1 MASKSLMSAVV
12 RVRPDLT
19 EFRKEMQTEVA
30 AASGKAK
37 QRIEEDLTKAGR
49 EGGQAL
55 GDGLG
60 DGVKHGTKIAKAEI
74 STLEAHAQR
83 LGDGFSKMQG
93 MGMKMSLAITAP
105 LVLMGKKSLSSFS
118 EFQDASA
125 AATVFYGDQVSAI
138 ANFAD
143 TSASAFGMSKKAAF
157 ELANGLAPLIGLFT
171 SADVKGEKAA
181 EAMGRTADMASFFG
195 GSIDEAALAMQSF
208 LSGSSTEPIRRYGV
222 FASEAAVQAKAL
234 SMGLIKANVS
244 SVDLAASQ
252 TALGR
257 AQEKVVKLA
266 RDGKVGSLEYTAA
279 LDGVALAE
287 QRIEKLLEGK
297 APQLTDA
304 MKIQARYA
312 IVMEQTDQ
320 AAGDFM
326 RTSDSLANSTKA
338 SKAEFENASI
348 AIGEKLAPKMIIMQE
363 HMLKLLD
370 KFTSLPEGTQEFII
384 MAAAVGAIAGPVLT
398 IVGTIG
404 NLGVA
409 IYGLVAKW
417 LGVAAAAD
425 TAAIAQTRA
434 TVAGGGAAAGA
445 GGFGIG
451 SALVAATVGLYGGAK
466 GGQALYDN
474 NKGYQNFIDGV
485 VNTPYIGD
493 GLANIGGLITK
504 LPGLANGGDITKS
517 GQVIVGERGPEM
529 LSLPSGARVTP
540 LKDTSGI
547 SVTNYV
553 TITGKAAD
561 DPAALAKEL
570 DRMSRRTAA
579 TVSKRRIV

>member
-1 MASKSLMSAVV
+1 MSAVV

-49 EGGQAL
+49 DGGQAL

-171 SADVKGEKAA
+171 SADVKGDKAA

-384 MAAAVGAIAGPVLT
+384 MAAAIGAIAGPVLT

-409 IYGLVAKW
+409 IWGLVAKW

-434 TVAGGGAAAGA
+434 SMVGGGGGVAGLGSKAAGAAAAVA
-445 GGFGIG
+445 GI
-451 SALVAATVGLYGGAK
+451 YGGAK
-466 GGQALYDN
+466 GGEWLYEN
-474 NKGYQNFIDGV
+474 NKEYKNFIDGV

-553 TITGKAAD
+553 SITGKAAD

>member
-1 MASKSLMSAVV
+1 MSAVV

-384 MAAAVGAIAGPVLT
+384 MAAAIGAIAGPVLT

-409 IYGLVAKW
+409 IWGLVAKW

-434 TVAGGGAAAGA
+434 SSIGAGGGAAGLGSKAAGA
-445 GGFGIG
+445 AAAVAGIYAGG
-451 SALVAATVGLYGGAK
+451 K
-466 GGQALYDN
+466 GGQWLYDN
-474 NKGYQNFIDGV
+474 NDWYRDQIDGIAESKMGKYFY
-485 VNTPYIGD
+485 NP
-493 GLANIGGLITK
+493 IGGLMSK
-504 LPGLANGGDITKS
+504 LPGLAEGGNVTKS
-517 GQVIVGERGPEM
+517 GSVIVGERGPEM

-540 LKDTSGI
+540 LKDNSGI

>member
-1 MASKSLMSAVV
+1 MTSKSLMSAVV

-49 EGGQAL
+49 DGGQAL

-118 EFQDASA
+118 EFQDASD
-125 AATVFYGDQVSAI
+125 AATIFYGDQVSAI
-138 ANFAD
+138 KNFAETAVD
-143 TSASAFGMSKKAAF
+143 AFGMSKNEAF
-157 ELANGLAPLIGLFT
+157 QLANGLAPLIGLFT
-171 SADVKGEKAA
+171 SAENKGLKAA
-181 EAMGRTADMASFFG
+181 EVMGRTADMASFFG
-195 GSIDEAALAMQSF
+195 GTLDEAALAMQSF

-434 TVAGGGAAAGA
+434 TAAGGGAAAGA

-493 GLANIGGLITK
+493 GFANIGGLITK

>member
-1 MASKSLMSAVV
+1 MSAVV

-118 EFQDASA
+118 EFQDASD
-125 AATVFYGDQVSAI
+125 AATIFYGDQVSAI
-138 ANFAD
+138 KNFAETAVD
-143 TSASAFGMSKKAAF
+143 AFGMSKNEAF
-157 ELANGLAPLIGLFT
+157 QLANGLAPLIGLFT
-171 SADVKGEKAA
+171 SAENKGLKAA
-181 EAMGRTADMASFFG
+181 EVMGRTADMASFFG
-195 GSIDEAALAMQSF
+195 GTLDEAALAMQSF

-320 AAGDFM
+320 AAGNFM
-326 RTSDSLANSTKA
+326 DTSDSLANSTRKTK
-338 SKAEFENASI
+338 SEFENASI

-434 TVAGGGAAAGA
+434 TAAGGGAAAGA

-485 VNTPYIGD
+485 VNTPYLGD

>member
-1 MASKSLMSAVV
+1 MTSKSLMSAVV

-49 EGGQAL
+49 DGGQAL

-138 ANFAD
+138 KNFAETAVD
-143 TSASAFGMSKKAAF
+143 AFGMSKNEAF
-157 ELANGLAPLIGLFT
+157 QLANGLAPLIGLFT
-171 SADVKGEKAA
+171 SAENKGLKAA
-181 EAMGRTADMASFFG
+181 EVMGRTADMASFFG
-195 GSIDEAALAMQSF
+195 GTLDEAALAMQSF

-320 AAGDFM
+320 AAGNFM
-326 RTSDSLANSTKA
+326 DTSDSLANST
-338 SKAEFENASI
+338 
-348 AIGEKLAPKMIIMQE
+348 
-363 HMLKLLD
+363 
-370 KFTSLPEGTQEFII
+370 
-384 MAAAVGAIAGPVLT
+384 
-398 IVGTIG
+398 
-404 NLGVA
+404 
-409 IYGLVAKW
+409 
-417 LGVAAAAD
+417 
-425 TAAIAQTRA
+425 R
-434 TVAGGGAAAGA
+434 
-445 GGFGIG
+445 
-451 SALVAATVGLYGGAK
+451 
-466 GGQALYDN
+466 
-474 NKGYQNFIDGV
+474 
-485 VNTPYIGD
+485 
-493 GLANIGGLITK
+493 
-504 LPGLANGGDITKS
+504 
-517 GQVIVGERGPEM
+517 
-529 LSLPSGARVTP
+529 
-540 LKDTSGI
+540 
-547 SVTNYV
+547 
-553 TITGKAAD
+553 
-561 DPAALAKEL
+561 
-570 DRMSRRTAA
+570 
-579 TVSKRRIV
+579 

>member
-1 MASKSLMSAVV
+1 MTSKSLMSAVV

-118 EFQDASA
+118 EFQDASD
-125 AATVFYGDQVSAI
+125 AATIFYGDQVSAI
-138 ANFAD
+138 KNFAETAVD
-143 TSASAFGMSKKAAF
+143 AFGMSKNEAF
-157 ELANGLAPLIGLFT
+157 QLANGLAPLIGLFT
-171 SADVKGEKAA
+171 SAENKGLKAA
-181 EAMGRTADMASFFG
+181 EVMGRTADMASFFG
-195 GSIDEAALAMQSF
+195 GTLDEAALAMQSF

-266 RDGKVGSLEYTAA
+266 RDGKAGSLEYTAA

-320 AAGDFM
+320 AAGNFM
-326 RTSDSLANSTKA
+326 DTSDSLANSTRKTK
-338 SKAEFENASI
+338 SEFENASI

-384 MAAAVGAIAGPVLT
+384 MAAAIGAIAGPVLT

-434 TVAGGGAAAGA
+434 TAAGGGAAAGA

-493 GLANIGGLITK
+493 GFANIGGLITK

>member
-1 MASKSLMSAVV
+1 MSAVV

-49 EGGQAL
+49 DGGQAL

-118 EFQDASA
+118 EFQDASD
-125 AATVFYGDQVSAI
+125 AATIFYGDQVSAI
-138 ANFAD
+138 KNFAETAVD
-143 TSASAFGMSKKAAF
+143 AFGMSKNEAF
-157 ELANGLAPLIGLFT
+157 QLANGLAPLIGLFT
-171 SADVKGEKAA
+171 SAENKGLKAA
-181 EAMGRTADMASFFG
+181 EVMGRTADMASFFG
-195 GSIDEAALAMQSF
+195 GTLDEAALAMQSF

-266 RDGKVGSLEYTAA
+266 RDGKAGSLEYTAA

-320 AAGDFM
+320 AAGNFM
-326 RTSDSLANSTKA
+326 DTSDSLANSTRKTK
-338 SKAEFENASI
+338 SEFENASI

-434 TVAGGGAAAGA
+434 TAAGGGAAAGA

-493 GLANIGGLITK
+493 GFANIGGLITK
-504 LPGLANGGDITKS
+504 LPGLADGGNITKS